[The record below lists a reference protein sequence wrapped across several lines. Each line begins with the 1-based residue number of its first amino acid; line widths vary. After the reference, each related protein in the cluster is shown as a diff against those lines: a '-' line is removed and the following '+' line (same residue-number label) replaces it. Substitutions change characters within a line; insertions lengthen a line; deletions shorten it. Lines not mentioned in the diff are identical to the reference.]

1 MYIFKYQTD
10 PINMC
15 QPKNFQLRHEM
26 KLKWCQAVKSNRHRT
41 GKVFIGTS
49 CSESLAASQ
58 EASRSSSSLA
68 EAFCHSR
75 RFVLGRER
83 KICSLKSKI
92 SEDGQTGISLS
103 TAFSVCKS
111 GHSSTLYRSFKT
123 FSVTRNCARKF
134 A

>member
-1 MYIFKYQTD
+1 
-10 PINMC
+10 MC
-15 QPKNFQLRHEM
+15 QPKNFQLCHEM
-26 KLKWCQAVKSNRHRT
+26 RLKWCQAVKSNRHCA

-58 EASRSSSSLA
+58 EASRSLSSLA
-68 EAFCHSR
+68 EAFRQRR

-83 KICSLKSKI
+83 KICSLKSEI

-111 GHSSTLYRSFKT
+111 GHGSTLYRSFQT
-123 FSVTRNCARKF
+123 LSVTRNRARKF